1 MFFKKK
7 DAALDYIVVGLG
19 NPGKQY
25 ENSRHNVGFRMLD
38 ALAEQCGVKVTRAKF
53 QALTGT
59 GRIGGARVLLMKP
72 TTFMNLSGD
81 AVKAAADY
89 YKLPAERIVV
99 IFDDISLEPG
109 HIRIR
114 ADGSAGGHNGLKSLI
129 TRLGSDR
136 FSRIKVGVGAKPRP
150 DLDLADWVLAAP
162 SAADKKKIAARTD
175 DVLAAAALLCSD
187 KLALAQNQF
196 NG

>member
-1 MFFKKK
+1 MLFKKK
-7 DAALDYIVVGLG
+7 DASLDYIVAGLG

-38 ALAEQCGVKVTRAKF
+38 ALADASGIKVTRAKF

-72 TTFMNLSGD
+72 TTYMNLSGD
-81 AVKAAADY
+81 AIRAAADY
-89 YKLPAERIVV
+89 YKLPPEHIIV

-114 ADGSAGGHNGLKSLI
+114 AEGSAGGHNGLKSI
-129 TRLGSDR
+129 IAQLGSEKFPR
-136 FSRIKVGVGAKPRP
+136 VKVGVGAKPRP
-150 DLDLADWVLAAP
+150 DYDLADWVLAAP
-162 SAADKKKIAARTD
+162 SAADKKHISGRTD
-175 DVLAAAALLCSD
+175 DVLAAVELLCKDQLS
-187 KLALAQNQF
+187 LAQSRF

>member
-1 MFFKKK
+1 MLFKKK
-7 DAALDYIVVGLG
+7 DASLDYLVVGLG

-38 ALAEQCGVKVTRAKF
+38 ALAERQGVKVTRAKF

-72 TTFMNLSGD
+72 TTYMNLSGD
-81 AVKAAADY
+81 AIRAAADY
-89 YKLPAERIVV
+89 YKLPPERIIVL
-99 IFDDISLEPG
+99 FDDISLEPG

-114 ADGSAGGHNGLKSLI
+114 AEGSAGGHNGLKSI
-129 TRLGSDR
+129 IAQLGSEKFPR
-136 FSRIKVGVGAKPRP
+136 VKVGVGAKPRP
-150 DLDLADWVLAAP
+150 DYDLADWVLAAP
-162 SAADKKKIAARTD
+162 SAADKKKIAERTD
-175 DVLAAAALLCSD
+175 DVLDAVELLCKDQLS
-187 KLALAQNQF
+187 LAQSRF